1 MTTTLLSQN
10 NTLHTVLDG
19 GQRMMVMLAIITLP
33 IRHLP
38 VSLPLVGGDFMRLFI
53 YAGLLLG
60 LIDHYLFPRKYTTI
74 EKQGL
79 LFLAAV
85 LFWGMI
91 CTVIGI
97 MEYPYFSQIDLLQMD
112 KFKNVYDTLLARTNT
127 VSELAAMKVWLF
139 IKAIRGSVFE
149 IVNTYLMSLWVYSL
163 YHDKSKALLK
173 DFSIAVAFLVFIM
186 SVYSVIEVG
195 YLTGNVACK
204 NLLVKINP
212 MYMKIAS
219 DHGWWPPLLWK
230 GQLRSLYLEPSYL
243 GLTAAFLLPVLCSRI
258 FKNLNFINL
267 VLLNALILMIFLTKA
282 RTATLLLIGEL
293 GLFGLF
299 LLLSSKESI
308 IFKGCVIFLS
318 TVLMFGASLSILSR
332 YTSGNQGTQL
342 EDIGVTEYVEE
353 NVISITG
360 NKRSNSARFGNMHA
374 TLVTG
379 LRHPLFGV
387 GRGMQH
393 MYIRDNLTEAERNV
407 GEIRLW
413 ITKMEE
419 KGPFKSGLPIL
430 NEFTGQIAQT
440 GVVGLALFLL
450 PIFYILKNFS
460 KKKQFFADWNVIS
473 CFVAYIGVVV
483 AMLPNAVTIPY
494 FLMTGAMLVL
504 LHDDKNERTGMENE

>member
-230 GQLRSLYLEPSYL
+230 GQLRSLYLEPS
-243 GLTAAFLLPVLCSRI
+243 FL
-258 FKNLNFINL
+258 
-267 VLLNALILMIFLTKA
+267 
-282 RTATLLLIGEL
+282 
-293 GLFGLF
+293 
-299 LLLSSKESI
+299 
-308 IFKGCVIFLS
+308 
-318 TVLMFGASLSILSR
+318 
-332 YTSGNQGTQL
+332 
-342 EDIGVTEYVEE
+342 
-353 NVISITG
+353 
-360 NKRSNSARFGNMHA
+360 
-374 TLVTG
+374 
-379 LRHPLFGV
+379 
-387 GRGMQH
+387 
-393 MYIRDNLTEAERNV
+393 
-407 GEIRLW
+407 
-413 ITKMEE
+413 
-419 KGPFKSGLPIL
+419 
-430 NEFTGQIAQT
+430 
-440 GVVGLALFLL
+440 
-450 PIFYILKNFS
+450 
-460 KKKQFFADWNVIS
+460 
-473 CFVAYIGVVV
+473 
-483 AMLPNAVTIPY
+483 
-494 FLMTGAMLVL
+494 
-504 LHDDKNERTGMENE
+504 

>member
-1 MTTTLLSQN
+1 
-10 NTLHTVLDG
+10 
-19 GQRMMVMLAIITLP
+19 
-33 IRHLP
+33 
-38 VSLPLVGGDFMRLFI
+38 
-53 YAGLLLG
+53 
-60 LIDHYLFPRKYTTI
+60 
-74 EKQGL
+74 
-79 LFLAAV
+79 
-85 LFWGMI
+85 
-91 CTVIGI
+91 
-97 MEYPYFSQIDLLQMD
+97 
-112 KFKNVYDTLLARTNT
+112 
-127 VSELAAMKVWLF
+127 
-139 IKAIRGSVFE
+139 
-149 IVNTYLMSLWVYSL
+149 
-163 YHDKSKALLK
+163 
-173 DFSIAVAFLVFIM
+173 
-186 SVYSVIEVG
+186 
-195 YLTGNVACK
+195 
-204 NLLVKINP
+204 
-212 MYMKIAS
+212 
-219 DHGWWPPLLWK
+219 
-230 GQLRSLYLEPSYL
+230 
-243 GLTAAFLLPVLCSRI
+243 
-258 FKNLNFINL
+258 
-267 VLLNALILMIFLTKA
+267 MIFLTKA